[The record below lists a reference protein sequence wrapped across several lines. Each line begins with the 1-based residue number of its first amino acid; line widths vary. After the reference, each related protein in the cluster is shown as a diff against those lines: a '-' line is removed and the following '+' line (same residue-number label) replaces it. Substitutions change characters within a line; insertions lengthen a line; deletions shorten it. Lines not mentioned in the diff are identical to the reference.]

1 MTSKYLR
8 LLALAG
14 AFLALG
20 VHPARA
26 QVTQVT
32 DGTSSSTQC
41 TSFTISA
48 GGTVTLSPVGCLGLA
63 QQPTVPGAPTIG
75 VATAGN
81 AQASVAFTAPASNG
95 GSAILD
101 YTATCGTASATG
113 AGSPVVVTGLAN
125 GTAYTCTVV
134 ARNAIG
140 SSAPSAAS
148 NSVTPALP
156 SDTHLTNIS
165 TRMQVLT
172 GENVLIGGL
181 TVGGTAP
188 KQVVIRARG
197 PSLAAAG
204 ITNALANP
212 TIQLFSGA
220 NAIASNDDWGTAT
233 NAAAIQ
239 ASGFAPSDPAESAI
253 LTTLNPGAYT
263 AVVTGVGTSIGV
275 GIVEIFEVDTPA
287 SPLSNLSSRGQVGTG
302 NDVTIGGFVIQGTS
316 PQTVVIR
323 ARGPSLAAAGVSSPL
338 ANPTLQLFSGTVL
351 METNDDWG
359 SAANAAAIQSSGY
372 APSNAQ
378 ESVILVTLNPGAY
391 TAIVSGV
398 GGATGVAIIEIFA
411 LP

>member
-1 MTSKYLR
+1 MTSKDLR

-181 TVGGTAP
+181 TVGGTTP

>member
-20 VHPARA
+20 VLPARA

-125 GTAYTCTVV
+125 GTAYTCTVI

-148 NSVTPALP
+148 NSITPALP

-181 TVGGTAP
+181 TVGGTTP

-212 TIQLFSGA
+212 TIQLFSGSTP
-220 NAIASNDDWGTAT
+220 IASNDDWGTAT

>member
-181 TVGGTAP
+181 TVGGTTP

>member
-181 TVGGTAP
+181 TVGGTTP

-302 NDVTIGGFVIQGTS
+302 NDVMIGGFVIQGTS

>member
-32 DGTSSSTQC
+32 DGNTSSTQC
-41 TSFTISA
+41 TSFTISS

-181 TVGGTAP
+181 TVGGTTP

>member
-125 GTAYTCTVV
+125 GTAYTCTVI

-181 TVGGTAP
+181 TVGGTTP